1 LGFAAGDGFAAGHLG
16 IEAAGISPGGKK
28 LFEGDRRGGVVR
40 SNRLGTRGPA
50 KK

>member
-28 LFEGDRRGGVVR
+28 LFEGDRWGR
-40 SNRLGTRGPA
+40 SGAIDRLGTRGPA